1 MSPFTNHGFDPE
13 TGGEKRAADIT
24 PPPDYNNLAAAA
36 TPDIFVIGSGD
47 FGRALAGRLAQCGH
61 RVTIAS
67 RDGGA
72 RNRCALELATKV
84 IRMFSKI
91 SQSQRRPPREPS
103 PGFTFKTL

>member
-13 TGGEKRAADIT
+13 TGGGKRAVDIT
-24 PPPDYNNLAAAA
+24 PPPDYNNLAAAAA

-72 RNRCALELATKV
+72 RNR
-84 IRMFSKI
+84 
-91 SQSQRRPPREPS
+91 
-103 PGFTFKTL
+103 

>member
-24 PPPDYNNLAAAA
+24 PPPDYSNLAAAA
-36 TPDIFVIGSGD
+36 AAPDIFVIGSGD

-72 RNRCALELATKV
+72 RNR
-84 IRMFSKI
+84 
-91 SQSQRRPPREPS
+91 
-103 PGFTFKTL
+103 